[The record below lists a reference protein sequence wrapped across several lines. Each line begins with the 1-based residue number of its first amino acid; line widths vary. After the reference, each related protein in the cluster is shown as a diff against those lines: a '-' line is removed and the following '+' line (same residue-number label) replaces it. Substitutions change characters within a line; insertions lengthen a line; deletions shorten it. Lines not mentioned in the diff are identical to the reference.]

1 MKQLAEYTT
10 KNLYSEFKLKEI
22 CFVVAKS
29 YKYVNELSYIT
40 DDMNDALS
48 FAKENDYK
56 IFVFKKK
63 FASDCLY
70 PDMLFQNMLDDLEDE
85 GLDSSYL
92 LNYIGED
99 GKKEFKKLIEQW
111 FDKYIGNGYWFA
123 GEPVEVLKRG

>member
-1 MKQLAEYTT
+1 MKQLVEYTT
-10 KNLYSEFKLKEI
+10 KNLYGEFKPEDV

-40 DDMNDALS
+40 DDVNDALS

-63 FASDCLY
+63 LASDCLY

-85 GLDSSYL
+85 GLDSTYV
-92 LNYIGED
+92 LNYIGAD
-99 GKKEFKKLIEQW
+99 GMKEFEKLIKQW
-111 FDKYIGNGYWFA
+111 FDKYIGNDYWFA
-123 GEPVEVLKRG
+123 GEPVGVLRK

>member
-10 KNLYSEFKLKEI
+10 KKLYSEFKTKEI

-56 IFVFKKK
+56 IFSFNIIRSDVMNGLFKVK
-63 FASDCLY
+63 FT
-70 PDMLFQNMLDDLEDE
+70 
-85 GLDSSYL
+85 
-92 LNYIGED
+92 
-99 GKKEFKKLIEQW
+99 
-111 FDKYIGNGYWFA
+111 
-123 GEPVEVLKRG
+123 

>member
-10 KNLYSEFKLKEI
+10 KNLYSEFKPKEI

-85 GLDSSYL
+85 GLDSSYVIDL
-92 LNYIGED
+92 IGDKGVE
-99 GKKEFKKLIEQW
+99 EFEKLIEQW
-111 FDKYIGNGYWFA
+111 FNKYVGNDYWFA
-123 GEPVEVLKRG
+123 GEPVGVLKR

>member
-10 KNLYSEFKLKEI
+10 KNLYSEFEPKEI

-63 FASDCLY
+63 LAADCLCPY
-70 PDMLFQNMLDDLEDE
+70 RIFQNMLYDLEDE
-85 GLDSSYL
+85 GLDSTYV
-92 LNYIGED
+92 LNYIGAD
-99 GKKEFKKLIEQW
+99 GTEEFKKLIEQW
-111 FDKYIGNGYWFA
+111 FNKYVGNDYWFA
-123 GEPVEVLKRG
+123 WEPVGVLKK